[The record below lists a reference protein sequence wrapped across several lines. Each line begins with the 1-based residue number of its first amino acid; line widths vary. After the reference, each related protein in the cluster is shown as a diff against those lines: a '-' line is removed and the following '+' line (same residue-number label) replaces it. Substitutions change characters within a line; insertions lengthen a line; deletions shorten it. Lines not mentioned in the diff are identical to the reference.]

1 MADDDRGG
9 RFDSLAIPVYRRLWI
24 GGAFTF
30 LAMQI
35 TMIARAWLAFELT
48 GTNAALGGVVMAFGA
63 ASLVAIPTGGVVAD
77 RFPKRRI
84 LVLTGCM
91 QTGVALAIAILVATD
106 TIAYWMLIVAG
117 LIQGAGMSLLAP
129 ARLAFVADIVPRDKL
144 TNAVLLGMSSMQL
157 TRMIGPAIAGTL
169 IGVQTIGIAGV
180 YFIGAG
186 AAGLGLLMV
195 IGLPEGR
202 PKHRSDRTPVEDLAD
217 GVGFVR
223 SVPLIAHLIVFSVL
237 VVVLGYPHQVFLPV
251 VAEEIFDAGSAGF
264 GALATAS
271 AVGAFVSSIA
281 LANTARNRLRSVQTS
296 AALVFGVSL
305 VGFAISPS
313 FALALM
319 VIVVVGAAAAS
330 FQALNNSL
338 ILALTPVEYHGR
350 VQSLL
355 MLSFTGFG
363 LAALPLG
370 VLADAI
376 GPRWTMA
383 LMGTAIVITVAWSI
397 SWLRRLAAHESG
409 TLW

>member
-1 MADDDRGG
+1 
-9 RFDSLAIPVYRRLWI
+9 
-24 GGAFTF
+24 
-30 LAMQI
+30 
-35 TMIARAWLAFELT
+35 
-48 GTNAALGGVVMAFGA
+48 
-63 ASLVAIPTGGVVAD
+63 
-77 RFPKRRI
+77 
-84 LVLTGCM
+84 
-91 QTGVALAIAILVATD
+91 
-106 TIAYWMLIVAG
+106 
-117 LIQGAGMSLLAP
+117 MS
-129 ARLAFVADIVPRDKL
+129 
-144 TNAVLLGMSSMQL
+144 
-157 TRMIGPAIAGTL
+157 
-169 IGVQTIGIAGV
+169 
-180 YFIGAG
+180 
-186 AAGLGLLMV
+186 
-195 IGLPEGR
+195 
-202 PKHRSDRTPVEDLAD
+202 
-217 GVGFVR
+217 
-223 SVPLIAHLIVFSVL
+223 
-237 VVVLGYPHQVFLPV
+237 
-251 VAEEIFDAGSAGF
+251 GSAGF

-313 FALALM
+313 FALALV

-338 ILALTPVEYHGR
+338 TLALTPVEYHGR

-383 LMGTAIVITVAWSI
+383 LMGTAIVVTVAWSI